1 MVWSRSCPAASLPV
15 PSAKPP
21 TLLVSRMVS
30 LLPLKEWLLI
40 NGMKGLDL
48 IPPTSGPELIPRSC
62 VRPRALEKSHPRI
75 RKWEETLT
83 CCRGRINVRKRGLC
97 NRAKVKEKCTEE
109 YHSMVADEGAK
120 FAPST
125 DSNQLS
131 QMRET
136 GLMLVGEALWHR
148 PQWPLPFVDSTQE
161 QDSPCSARTVPRSW
175 PDKQVMDEVQ
185 TERPENVSVQPAW
198 HQWSF

>member
-1 MVWSRSCPAASLPV
+1 
-15 PSAKPP
+15 
-21 TLLVSRMVS
+21 
-30 LLPLKEWLLI
+30 
-40 NGMKGLDL
+40 
-48 IPPTSGPELIPRSC
+48 
-62 VRPRALEKSHPRI
+62 
-75 RKWEETLT
+75 
-83 CCRGRINVRKRGLC
+83 
-97 NRAKVKEKCTEE
+97 
-109 YHSMVADEGAK
+109 MVADEGAK